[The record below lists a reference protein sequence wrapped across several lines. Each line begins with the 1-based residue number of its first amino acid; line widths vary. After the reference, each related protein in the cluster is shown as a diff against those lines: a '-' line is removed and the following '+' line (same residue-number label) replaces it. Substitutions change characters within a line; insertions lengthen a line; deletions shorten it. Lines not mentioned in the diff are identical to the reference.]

1 MGKDRGEANKADILV
16 RVCYRQP
23 NKDKEADE
31 AFYKQQTEV
40 IQSLSHVLV
49 GDFNLP
55 DLCHKYSAAQRKK
68 SRRYLDF
75 VGENFLAQLVRE
87 PVSGSDLL
95 DPLITNT
102 ENLWEVWWLEAALG
116 SVTMIEL

>member
-16 RVCYRQP
+16 RVCYRPP

-31 AFYKQQTEV
+31 AFYKQQAEV

-55 DLCHKYSAAQRKK
+55 DLCRKYSAAQRKK

-116 SVTMIEL
+116 SVTTIEL

>member
-31 AFYKQQTEV
+31 AFYKQQAEV

-55 DLCHKYSAAQRKK
+55 DACWKYHTAERKK
-68 SRRYLDF
+68 SRRFLECVKD
-75 VGENFLAQLVRE
+75 NFLKQLLRE
-87 PVSGSDLL
+87 STG
-95 DPLITNT
+95 
-102 ENLWEVWWLEAALG
+102 EVPC
-116 SVTMIEL
+116 